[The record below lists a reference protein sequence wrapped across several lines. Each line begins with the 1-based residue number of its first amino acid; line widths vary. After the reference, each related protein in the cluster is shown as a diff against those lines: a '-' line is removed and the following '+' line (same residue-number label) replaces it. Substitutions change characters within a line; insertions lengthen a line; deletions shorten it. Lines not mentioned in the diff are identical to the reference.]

1 MATGFVTPD
10 LGHAEIEGSEPSP
23 GTSQR
28 ATHSVEWQLQSVPVE
43 GGEPCKTDLTRML
56 EKGIDDKLPDRCA
69 NHSRNEESNH
79 DQDFDHTQYSHT

>member
-1 MATGFVTPD
+1 
-10 LGHAEIEGSEPSP
+10 
-23 GTSQR
+23 
-28 ATHSVEWQLQSVPVE
+28 VPVE